1 MTQKNSAYEIKN
13 IAKTYEQRKVLAI
26 DELEIKHGEIFCLVG
41 PSGAGKSTLLRL
53 LNFLEQPS
61 KGEIEFLNQ
70 TYNCENTPSL
80 KTKRKITI
88 VFQRPALMTRS
99 VEKNIAYPLK
109 IRDKEIDYEKIDE
122 LVDKLGI
129 KDLKKQRA
137 DKLSGGEAQRV
148 SLARAL
154 IFNPQVL
161 LLDEPTSNLDPAN
174 IKIIED
180 MISDYIKRKKTTIV
194 MVTHNLLQAKRLA
207 DRVGLLHN
215 GKLIEVKEKEE
226 FFENPEEQLTK
237 DYLAGRLIC

>member
-1 MTQKNSAYEIKN
+1 MTQKNSAYTIKN

-26 DELEIKHGEIFCLVG
+26 DELEIKQGEIFCLVG

-53 LNFLEQPS
+53 LNFLEQPT

-70 TYNCENTPSL
+70 TYNRDNSPSL
-80 KTKRKITI
+80 EIKRKITI

-109 IRDKEIDYEKIDE
+109 IRGKEIDYEKIDE
-122 LVDKLGI
+122 LVDELGMQ
-129 KDLKKQRA
+129 DLKKQRA

-154 IFNPQVL
+154 IFNPKVL

-180 MISDYIKRKKTTIV
+180 MISNYIKRKKTTII

-215 GKLIEVKEKEE
+215 GKLIEVREKEE
-226 FFENPEEQLTK
+226 FFENPEKQLTK

>member
-1 MTQKNSAYEIKN
+1 MIQQDSIYKLKN

-26 DELEIKHGEIFCLVG
+26 DELEIKQGEIFCLVG

-53 LNFLEQPS
+53 LNFLEKPD
-61 KGEIEFLNQ
+61 KGEIKFLNQ
-70 TYNCENTPSL
+70 VYTRDSIVEL
-80 KTKRKITI
+80 EIKRKITI
-88 VFQRPALMTRS
+88 VFQSPALMTRS

-109 IRDKEIDYEKIDE
+109 IRGKKIDYKKIDK
-122 LVDKLGI
+122 LVDRLGLQ
-129 KDLKKQRA
+129 DLKKQRA

-174 IKIIED
+174 IKIIEA

-226 FFENPEEQLTK
+226 FFVNPKKQLTK

>member
-61 KGEIEFLNQ
+61 KGEIKFLNQ

-80 KTKRKITI
+80 EIKRKITI
-88 VFQRPALMTRS
+88 VFQTPSLMTRS

-109 IRDKEIDYEKIDE
+109 IRGKKIDYEKIDE

-129 KDLKKQRA
+129 QDLKKQRA